1 MPKKDRYIYDNQAN
15 ILKGK
20 RTGKTYRI
28 GQKINAQLV
37 SIVPEDRKITLVP
50 K

>member
-1 MPKKDRYIYDNQAN
+1 MIIKQIYSKERE
-15 ILKGK
+15 LV
-20 RTGKTYRI
+20 KTYRI